1 MLLLKIVE
9 HRLDRASEECSTQQ
23 SGTGAAVTSSTQVN
37 RAIQL
42 LAQRYCGDCKSSFE
56 ELSRIIQVKYFYVF
70 SLYYIKQ

>member
-9 HRLDRASEECSTQQ
+9 HRLDRASEDCSSQQ
-23 SGTGAAVTSSTQVN
+23 SGTAAVVTSSNQVN

-56 ELSRIIQVKYFYVF
+56 ELSRIIQVKYLYVF
-70 SLYYIKQ
+70 SSYYIQ